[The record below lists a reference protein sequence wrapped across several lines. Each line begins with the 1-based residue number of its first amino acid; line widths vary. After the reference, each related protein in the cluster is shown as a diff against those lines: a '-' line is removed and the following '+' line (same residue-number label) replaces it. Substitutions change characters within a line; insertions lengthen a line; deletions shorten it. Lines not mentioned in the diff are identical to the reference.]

1 MPRKRKPA
9 MELTSDELARRVF
22 GAKGATALKKAA
34 QESQAG
40 KPRKPK
46 SNSQLQSK
54 G

>member
-9 MELTSDELARRVF
+9 IELTSEELAKRVF
-22 GAKGATALKKAA
+22 GAKGAAVLKKIA

-46 SNSQLQSK
+46 HNS
-54 G
+54 

>member
-9 MELTSDELARRVF
+9 SELTSDELARRVF
-22 GAKGATALKKAA
+22 GAKGAAELKKVA

-40 KPRKPK
+40 KPKTPK
-46 SNSQLQSK
+46 SNSQPHSK

>member
-22 GAKGATALKKAA
+22 GTKGANALKKAA
-34 QESQAG
+34 QESQEK

-46 SNSQLQSK
+46 QNS
-54 G
+54 